1 MTDDDKNRQDAN
13 EESVNEEQFEDIRDE
28 GEMDQEMAAPGEREL
43 EGGEVLSAE
52 ETLSE
57 EDDNAAVDSE
67 ELRREVE
74 GGEGVEL
81 EDPPERN
88 YAIGSNMVRNIFV
101 GSGIGAVV
109 VIVVILTL
117 TSAVDQARY
126 TPADTTQYQRTL
138 TDATQ
143 ELSGYAQNENGR
155 ATIPIEQ
162 AIALTAERGL
172 GEINTELGVPTPQA
186 GSQGQATQSQPAQ
199 SQPAQS
205 QAEGQADQQ
214 QAQADQAQPQQQAE
228 TQQAAQDTGQG
239 EQQAEQAQ
247 GEGQAE
253 QAQGGAV
260 PEVFTAGESVYTAN
274 CLSCHQA
281 NGQGIAGAFPTL
293 VDHVPALYN
302 ADRSYLINLQLYGL
316 QGQIQVQGQSYNGVM
331 PQWSQLSDQQLADVL
346 NYVST
351 NWDNNQDLQGFQ
363 PYTPE
368 EIAAERDKGLS
379 SSDVYNQRPSVQ

>member
-1 MTDDDKNRQDAN
+1 MTDNDRDDKNKNSAT
-13 EESVNEEQFEDIRDE
+13 EEQDTRENM
-28 GEMDQEMAAPGEREL
+28 MDQEMESTGEREI
-43 EGGEVLSAE
+43 EGGKVLSAE
-52 ETLSE
+52 ETLSD
-57 EDDNAAVDSE
+57 EDDNARIDSE

-81 EDPPERN
+81 EDPPERD

-117 TSAVDQARY
+117 TSAIDQARY
-126 TPADTTQYQRTL
+126 TPGDTTQYQRTL

-143 ELSGYAQNENGR
+143 ELSGYAQNEDGR

-162 AIALTAERGL
+162 AITLTAERGL
-172 GEINTELGVPTPQA
+172 NEINAELGVPTPQA
-186 GSQGQATQSQPAQ
+186 GSQGQAAQDQPAQ

-205 QAEGQADQQ
+205 QTQGQANQQ
-214 QAQADQAQPQQQAE
+214 QAQAAQAQPQQQGE
-228 TQQAAQDTGQG
+228 TQQAAQTGQG
-239 EQQAEQAQ
+239 EGQVQEDTQGEQAQ
-247 GEGQAE
+247 SGT
-253 QAQGGAV
+253 V
-260 PEVFTAGESVYTAN
+260 PDVLTAGESVYTAN

-281 NGQGIAGAFPTL
+281 NGQGIVGAFPTL
-293 VDHVPALYN
+293 VDHVPLLYN
-302 ADRSYLINLQLYGL
+302 TDRSYLINLQLYGL

-331 PQWSQLSDQQLADVL
+331 PQWSQLSDQQIADVL

-368 EIAAERDKGLS
+368 EIAAERGKGLS
-379 SSDVYNQRPSVQ
+379 SSDVYNQRPSLQ